1 MSSAELVELVKQM
14 QEQMK
19 YMSAKMDAYTETMQ
33 LQKEEILYLKS
44 KTNNSSSSTGS
55 EVTTSGIDKEL
66 QKQMVRDSIETA
78 KIAKDAVPKLLIA
91 SPGNFADWRERLQEV
106 LKLKPYRGVAKFLQD
121 VGLKPVTGIVKV
133 EPTTESKTTPS
144 LTAESIPEETFE
156 NFFAFLTSKLTDEF
170 RPKIK
175 EANRCAK
182 ASDQLKYL
190 WAAIQQNFVLN
201 TATVRGAKTDEWG
214 ELRQHPEETFDNY
227 VTRVGELRMTINTM
241 FSPII
246 SHEKIDDDD
255 MLTKIKK
262 LNPYYQQMMGQTIDS
277 MKNQRE
283 SYSLQE
289 YITNL
294 STVEKEY
301 EITHPA
307 ERTERVNMART
318 TTPLPIQS
326 VTNFRATINSAQAK
340 QEWLCNNWNGEPGS
354 CKYGQNCRFKHTN
367 DKAVRRAHL
376 KKVQEWQAAQ
386 KAKADES
393 KKRKNEDKSAKKA
406 AAQASNAAAQ
416 ASNGV
421 TAKDYAEIARAMVV
435 AMKDLGTPSKSVS
448 WPDADKG
455 KQIEERREKEGRG
468 REREKKEER
477 EKEKNGKVE
486 LERKK
491 QRKEKKRR
499 GK

>member
-1 MSSAELVELVKQM
+1 
-14 QEQMK
+14 
-19 YMSAKMDAYTETMQ
+19 
-33 LQKEEILYLKS
+33 
-44 KTNNSSSSTGS
+44 
-55 EVTTSGIDKEL
+55 
-66 QKQMVRDSIETA
+66 MVRDSIETA

-106 LKLKPYRGVAKFLQD
+106 LKLKPYRGIAKFLQD

-144 LTAESIPEETFE
+144 FTAESIPEEIFE

-175 EANRCAK
+175 EANRCTK

-201 TATVRGAKTDEWG
+201 TETVRGAKTDEWG
-214 ELRQHPEETFDNY
+214 ELRQHPEETFENY
-227 VTRVGELRMTINTM
+227 VTRVGELRTTINTM

-246 SHEKIDDDD
+246 GHEKVDDAD

-289 YITNL
+289 YISNL

-301 EITHPA
+301 DITHPA
-307 ERTERVNMART
+307 EKTERANMART
-318 TTPLPIQS
+318 TTPLPIQP
-326 VTNFRATINSAQAK
+326 VTNFRATVNSAQAK

-393 KKRKNEDKSAKKA
+393 KKKKNEDKSAQRA
-406 AAQASNAAAQ
+406 ATQ

-421 TAKDYAEIARAMVV
+421 TAKDYVEIARAMMVV
-435 AMKDLGTPSKSVS
+435 MKDLGDPSKSVS
-448 WPDADKG
+448 WPDTDKG
-455 KQIEERREKEGRG
+455 KQIEEKIEREGGEREG
-468 REREKKEER
+468 EREKGGER
-477 EKEKNGKVE
+477 ERQEWDGGKR
-486 LERKK
+486 ERN
-491 QRKEKKRR
+491 REKKRR
-499 GK
+499 GEESKKENS

>member
-1 MSSAELVELVKQM
+1 MKKMEDMLKAMNESM
-14 QEQMK
+14 Q
-19 YMSAKMDAYTETMQ
+19 AMQ
-33 LQKEEILYLKS
+33 AVIQDQHAFIKSQGEAIEVLKS
-44 KTNNSSSSTGS
+44 KITSGEGSLTGS
-55 EVTTSGIDKEL
+55 TDKER
-66 QKQMVRDSIETA
+66 QKQMVKDSMETA
-78 KIAKDAVPKLLIA
+78 KIAKEAVPKLMIA
-91 SPGNFADWRERLQEV
+91 SPGNYADWRERLQEV
-106 LKLKPYRGVAKFLQD
+106 LKLRPYRGIAKFLQN
-121 VGLKPVTGIVKV
+121 VGLKPVTGILKI
-133 EPTTESKTTPS
+133 ESTDESKTLS
-144 LTAESIPEETFE
+144 LSTDENIPDETFE
-156 NFFAFLTSKLTDEF
+156 NFFAFLTSKLTDDF

-175 EANRCAK
+175 EANRLAK

-246 SHEKIDDDD
+246 GHEKIDDDD

-386 KAKADES
+386 KTKADES
-393 KKRKNEDKSAKKA
+393 KRKKEDKSAKKA
-406 AAQASNAAAQ
+406 AAKASNAAAQ

-421 TAKDYAEIARAMVV
+421 TAKDYAEIARAMIV

-468 REREKKEER
+468 RERERKRRR
-477 EKEKNGKVE
+477 EKKRRMGRWK
-486 LERKK
+486 ERKK